1 MHQITCPS
9 CGQRLAVRDQA
20 AGKRVKCPKC
30 DQGVPVPLA
39 GAGVAGPGPA
49 GPTSALPPKAP
60 AAKPAVPAPAAPA
73 PEAPVADADETPVAD
88 ADETSVLAPEPPPRK
103 RLLKKNRVAADILGV
118 IGMVL
123 GLGTAASTFF
133 IALIIGP
140 CCALPLVIVPAPCA
154 ILAILM
160 GDLKRHRIFGVV
172 GLVLAVIGVIL
183 AVLIWA
189 GILAGLKASMPD
201 FAPPPS
207 FGGGTR

>member
-1 MHQITCPS
+1 MLQITCPG

-30 DQGVPVPLA
+30 GQSVPVPPA
-39 GAGVAGPGPA
+39 GAGMAGPGPA
-49 GPTSALPPKAP
+49 RPTSAPPPKAP
-60 AAKPAVPAPAAPA
+60 AAEPAPPAPAAPA
-73 PEAPVADADETPVAD
+73 PEAPVADADETPVL
-88 ADETSVLAPEPPPRK
+88 TPEPLPRK
-103 RLLKKNRVAADILGV
+103 GLLKKNRVAADILGV

-183 AVLIWA
+183 AVLLWA
-189 GILAGLKASMPD
+189 GILAGLTASMPD

-207 FGGGTR
+207 LGGGTR